1 MVANQDQDRLTVASQ
16 DQDCLTV
23 PSQDQGR
30 LTVPSQDQDCHRITQ
45 MQIHLTI
52 TARYCTQCDEF
63 VYLCCRQIDV
73 DLQEFRRIRAEQDL
87 AYEESLSIDRQ
98 KVMYI

>member
-1 MVANQDQDRLTVASQ
+1 MVASQ
-16 DQDCLTV
+16 DQDHLTV
-23 PSQDQGR
+23 AC
-30 LTVPSQDQDCHRITQ
+30 QDQDCHKTTQ

-63 VYLCCRQIDV
+63 VYLCCRQIDI

-98 KVMYI
+98 KV